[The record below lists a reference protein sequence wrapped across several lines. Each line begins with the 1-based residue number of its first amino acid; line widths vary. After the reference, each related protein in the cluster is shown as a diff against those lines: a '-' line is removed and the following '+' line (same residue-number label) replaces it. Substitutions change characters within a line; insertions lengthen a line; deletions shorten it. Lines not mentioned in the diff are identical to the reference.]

1 MKDMDKIFGNDGFRS
16 EFGKKYMTI
25 DFLTAFSNALSY
37 FLNNSNN
44 NTYPVLIGRDTRESG
59 KIIEKVISGVLNYF
73 NINVILVGEIPT
85 PGLSY
90 LMSSGEYFLGI
101 MITASHNPSSD
112 NGIKLFGHDGD
123 KLKNDCEREI
133 EEYILSGSENEI
145 SGKDLLGKTE
155 EFFDKRKDYFK
166 YLLDL
171 LNINSINKKIL
182 IDCSNGAFS
191 GIVSQAKSFSSS
203 ISFINCSPNGSNI
216 NLKCG
221 ALEPGSL
228 LETVRKN
235 HYDYG
240 VAFDGDGDRAIFV
253 EKDYGVIETE
263 KLIVLFSKLLAT
275 TNNYNMVVS
284 TSICN
289 KGLEENLIDLGITLT
304 QTQVGDRN
312 VINEVK
318 RNKGL
323 LGVEPSGHYFF
334 PGNSTSMD
342 GFMAFIYFVDLIN
355 IYGDELK
362 IILKSLKH
370 YNRIQT
376 DVPINLYNSSQ
387 IRELSAHLNS
397 SIDNE
402 KEKLVIRESMWDP
415 VLRIYYDY
423 DKVNNYSR
431 IEKILHEFNVN

>member
-25 DFLTAFSNALSY
+25 DFLTVFSDAVSY
-37 FLNNSNN
+37 YLNKINN
-44 NTYPVLIGRDTRESG
+44 YNPVLIGRDTRESG
-59 KIIEKVISGVLNYF
+59 KIIEKIISGVFNYF
-73 NINVILVGEIPT
+73 NINVILLGEIPT

-90 LMSSGEYFLGI
+90 LMSTGEYSLGI

-112 NGIKLFGHDGD
+112 NGIKLFGHDGH
-123 KLKNDCEREI
+123 KLKNYSEREI
-133 EEYILSGSENEI
+133 EKYILSGSKNKI
-145 SGKDLLGKTE
+145 SALDILGKTE
-155 EFFDKRKDYFK
+155 ENFDKIKDYFK

-171 LNINSINKKIL
+171 LNIYSINKKIL

-221 ALEPGSL
+221 ALEPDTL

-253 EKDYGVIETE
+253 DKDYGVIETE
-263 KLIVLFSKLLAT
+263 KLIVLFSKLLAS
-275 TNNYNMVVS
+275 TNNFNMVAS

-289 KGLEENLIDLGITLT
+289 KALEENLNDLGISLT

-312 VINEVK
+312 VIDEVQ
-318 RNKGL
+318 RNNGI

-334 PGNSTSMD
+334 PDSSTSMD

-355 IYGDELK
+355 IYGDEFK
-362 IILKSLKH
+362 NILKPLKH
-370 YNRIQT
+370 YNRIQAN
-376 DVPINLYNSSQ
+376 VPINLHNSSK
-387 IRELSAHLNS
+387 IEELSEHLNS
-397 SIDNE
+397 LINNENE
-402 KEKLVIRESMWDP
+402 KLIIRESMWDP

-423 DKVNNYSR
+423 DEVNNYSR
-431 IEKILHEFNVN
+431 IEKILHEFNVR

>member
-25 DFLTAFSNALSY
+25 DFLTVFSDAVSY
-37 FLNNSNN
+37 YLNKINN
-44 NTYPVLIGRDTRESG
+44 YNPVLIGRDTRESG
-59 KIIEKVISGVLNYF
+59 KIIEKIISGVFNYF
-73 NINVILVGEIPT
+73 NINVILLGEIPT

-90 LMSSGEYFLGI
+90 LMSTGEYSLGI

-112 NGIKLFGHDGD
+112 NGIKLFGHDGH
-123 KLKNDCEREI
+123 KLKNDSEREI
-133 EEYILSGSENEI
+133 EKYILSGSKNKI
-145 SGKDLLGKTE
+145 SALDILGKTE
-155 EFFDKRKDYFK
+155 ENFDKIKDYFK

-171 LNINSINKKIL
+171 LNIYSINKKIL

-221 ALEPGSL
+221 ALEPNTL

-253 EKDYGVIETE
+253 DKDYGVIETE
-263 KLIVLFSKLLAT
+263 KLIVLFSKLLAS
-275 TNNYNMVVS
+275 TNNFNMVAS

-289 KGLEENLIDLGITLT
+289 KALEENLNDLGISLT

-312 VINEVK
+312 VIDEVQ
-318 RNKGL
+318 RNNGI

-334 PGNSTSMD
+334 PDSSTSMD

-355 IYGDELK
+355 IYGDEFK
-362 IILKSLKH
+362 NILKPLKH
-370 YNRIQT
+370 YNRIQAN
-376 DVPINLYNSSQ
+376 VPINLHNSSK
-387 IRELSAHLNS
+387 IEELSEHLNS
-397 SIDNE
+397 LINNENE
-402 KEKLVIRESMWDP
+402 KLIIRESMWDP

-423 DKVNNYSR
+423 DEVNNYSR
-431 IEKILHEFNVN
+431 IEKILHEFNVR

>member
-1 MKDMDKIFGNDGFRS
+1 MIFGNDGFRS

-25 DFLTAFSNALSY
+25 DFLTAFSDAVSY
-37 FLNNSNN
+37 FLKNN
-44 NTYPVLIGRDTRESG
+44 NNNYPVLIGRDTRESG

-73 NINVILVGEIPT
+73 NINVILLGEIPT

-90 LMSSGEYFLGI
+90 LMSTGEYSLGI

-123 KLKNDCEREI
+123 KLKNDSEREI
-133 EEYILSGSENEI
+133 EEYILSGTKNEI
-145 SGKDLLGKTE
+145 SGLNILGKTE
-155 EFFDKRKDYFK
+155 ENFDKREDYFI

-221 ALEPGSL
+221 ALEPNTL

-253 EKDYGVIETE
+253 DKDYGVIETE
-263 KLIVLFSKLLAT
+263 KLIVLFSKLLAS
-275 TNNYNMVVS
+275 TNNFNMVAS

-289 KGLEENLIDLGITLT
+289 KALEENLNDLGISLT

-312 VINEVK
+312 VIDEVQ
-318 RNKGL
+318 RNNGI

-334 PGNSTSMD
+334 PDSSTSMD

-355 IYGDELK
+355 IYGDEFK
-362 IILKSLKH
+362 NILKPLKH
-370 YNRIQT
+370 YNRIQAN
-376 DVPINLYNSSQ
+376 VPINLHNSSK
-387 IRELSAHLNS
+387 IEELSEHLNS
-397 SIDNE
+397 LINNENE
-402 KEKLVIRESMWDP
+402 KLIIRESMWDP

-423 DKVNNYSR
+423 DEVNNYSR
-431 IEKILHEFNVN
+431 IEKILHEFNVR